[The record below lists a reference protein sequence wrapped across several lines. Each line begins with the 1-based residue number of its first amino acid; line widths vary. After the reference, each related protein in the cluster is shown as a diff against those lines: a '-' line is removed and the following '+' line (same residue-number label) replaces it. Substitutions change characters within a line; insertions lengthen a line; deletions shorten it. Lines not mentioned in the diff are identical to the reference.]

1 MTGPHPQIH
10 PICSKLPAMSA
21 DEFAELRASIRD
33 RGLIEPIELY
43 EGQVLD
49 GRHRLQACIDEH
61 CEPRFVEFSGGDPWL
76 RVWDRN
82 GARRE
87 WSGGAGQKYAV
98 WRSLKAGSDEWAARQ
113 KSIQDAANAAR
124 SEKAKARPR
133 NDDGT
138 LTSAPTFSGRTGT
151 RGSSN
156 KGSKSKAAAAGVD
169 RGTVEKFERVANVAP
184 DLAEKIQTG
193 ETTLT
198 KAEREVKERAREAK
212 REQNRAA
219 IVAAS
224 KTEQALGVYS
234 SIVIDPPWDWGDEGD
249 QDQLGR
255 SRPTYGTMSIDALL
269 DLPVGQYAAQDAH
282 LYLWITNRSLP
293 KGFALLERW
302 SFRYVTC
309 ITWAKPSFGMGNY
322 FRGQTEHVLFAVRG
336 SLPLKRKDVGTL
348 FSAPRGPRGHS
359 SKPSEF
365 YGLVESCSPGPYL
378 EMFARGGRADWTSW
392 GAEANAA

>member
-1 MTGPHPQIH
+1 
-10 PICSKLPAMSA
+10 MSA

-138 LTSAPTFSGRTGT
+138 LTSAPTLSGRTGT

-302 SFRYVTC
+302 SFRYVMWFWKDTGRWC
-309 ITWAKPSFGMGNY
+309 LIPFAMLCGVFQSMWQAWRKE
-322 FRGQTEHVLFAVRG
+322 FRTAVQATEDLQ
-336 SLPLKRKDVGTL
+336 
-348 FSAPRGPRGHS
+348 
-359 SKPSEF
+359 
-365 YGLVESCSPGPYL
+365 
-378 EMFARGGRADWTSW
+378 GGRGWHSECVFVPRREVW
-392 GAEANAA
+392 AEIYKRYGGSVLHRD